1 MLGVRV
7 SLSSRYALVI
17 ILGNRHYEG
26 ETDSSG
32 SRGPIRSSHVYSAS
46 QHLLQANW
54 LNRYVH
60 LLYNTDSWNII
71 FSLYNPAHSN
81 VNQLHFVVSWTTT
94 PVVGVTLNFSSA
106 IGPPGWAALASNFY
120 LNCHVE
126 SCDTRY
132 SVISYNTTNRSVM
145 IPTGASATFS
155 VTLSYIPDL
164 FTSFIP
170 FTANWYASG
179 VRKSVTASGSILV
192 SP

>member
-1 MLGVRV
+1 MKEKRILQVLVALSAAVMFTVPVNTYYRQTGSIGMSTSYANPDITV
-7 SLSSRYALVI
+7 SL
-17 ILGNRHYEG
+17 
-26 ETDSSG
+26 
-32 SRGPIRSSHVYSAS
+32 RSVT
-46 QHLLQANW
+46 
-54 LNRYVH
+54 RVD
-60 LLYNTDSWNII
+60 NTDSWNII